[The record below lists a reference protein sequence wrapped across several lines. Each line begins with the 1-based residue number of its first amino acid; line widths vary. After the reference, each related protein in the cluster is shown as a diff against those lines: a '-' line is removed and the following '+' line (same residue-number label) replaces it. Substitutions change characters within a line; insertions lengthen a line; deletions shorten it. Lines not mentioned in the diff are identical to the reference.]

1 MVLTGAEHP
10 PVLEPSRQFW
20 ENELANS
27 RILLADVNGRIHKLE
42 IEDFSLDTGQNSQR
56 VKRSALDSL
65 INARAKLMEQ
75 IKELEAE
82 LGLDAPETG
91 QLIQAAPL

>member
-1 MVLTGAEHP
+1 MALIDAEHP
-10 PVLEPSRQFW
+10 SVAESSRQFW

-27 RILLADVNGRIHKLE
+27 RILLADVNARIHKLE

-65 INARAKLMEQ
+65 INTRVKLIEQ
-75 IKELEAE
+75 IKELETE
-82 LGLDAPETG
+82 LGLGTPETG
-91 QLIQAAPL
+91 QLIQGVPW